1 MYDDFDLIDPMGLRT
16 GNVMDPYNYYGD
28 MTGYG
33 GTGYGAPPARNQGL
47 GIQDALGGVVG
58 FADKAVTPAARTAQ
72 ASILNTAR
80 GIGKPA
86 GQFSN
91 KANFLRMAGSPRA
104 LGALKIGTG
113 LAAVGGVM
121 GVGDVILGND
131 SAANKVMDSV
141 AMGIGGTLGAVGGP
155 MGIAAGAGIGK
166 TASDSLQ
173 WLFGDKKTAEQRKL
187 EEALSQLNGGRI

>member
-16 GNVMDPYNYYGD
+16 GSVMDPYNYYGD

-47 GIQDALGGVVG
+47 GIQDALGAAVG
-58 FADKAVTPAARTAQ
+58 YADKAVTPAARTAQ

-121 GVGDVILGND
+121 GVGDVILGQD

-141 AMGIGGTLGAVGGP
+141 AMGIGGLWCCRWTDGYC
-155 MGIAAGAGIGK
+155 
-166 TASDSLQ
+166 S
-173 WLFGDKKTAEQRKL
+173 WCWYW
-187 EEALSQLNGGRI
+187 